1 MKDNKR
7 NKRSIAKD
15 REEKEY
21 GRKSKPRSKRKL
33 DSEVTESSDTNA
45 TVSRSGHND
54 LAWYTKN
61 LALLNNAAN
70 ISYANPVGQQLSRG
84 TSLAPTF
91 QQSFP
96 GIAVYNLV
104 PGPGIA
110 TGGTD
115 PVNIAAKNIYSYIR
129 QTNSGGKNY
138 DPNDLMSYLLAVDE
152 AYMLYFDAARILG
165 VINLYNNENRY
176 APRTIVRAL
185 GWDYDDILSNLAN
198 FKYYINAFANKLN
211 ALPVPKL
218 WPFYQRHAWMYG
230 GIYADGTSSKA
241 QLYAFAPVI
250 ARYRDDA
257 TGRLVAFTLTETS
270 SDVVGARVTSPASA
284 RTVKSFKIATDKV
297 FEHLINSQDV
307 GTMGGDIKKAFGEG
321 GLITASMVPDNYV
334 IVPTYDE
341 EVLSQFQNATITDG
355 IYNVDITMDNSID
368 GGNVIYTPM
377 ISVKPKSLAD
387 YNGSSIGAVCS
398 ILPYQYD
405 TIVNLNLNDPK
416 PGDTIVATRLQCV
429 AKRDKYKKLDATTN
443 AWVGVESSEKIT
455 QADAYALDIEF
466 CGTEVVSAMKIWY
479 FASNKDGNWI
489 AQSRDIAGCQM
500 VLQQSLS
507 SFLSNMDMLSKFK
520 FHPIGHY
527 AVYSQANN
535 ADVKFVEGGA
545 MIEID
550 NYAIIQHETLGN
562 MHSVCLLSMFD
573 VPIQG

>member
-7 NKRSIAKD
+7 GKRSVAKD
-15 REEKEY
+15 RGEKEY
-21 GRKSKPRSKRKL
+21 GKKSKSRSKRKL

-45 TVSRSGHND
+45 TVGRSGHND
-54 LAWYTKN
+54 IAWYSKN

-91 QQSFP
+91 QDSFP

-104 PGPGIA
+104 PGPGVA

-129 QTNSGGKNY
+129 QANSGGKNY

-176 APRTIVRAL
+176 APRVIVRAL

-230 GIYADGTSSKA
+230 GIYADGTSPKA
-241 QLYAFAPVI
+241 QLYAFAPTI

-257 TGRLVAFTLTETS
+257 TGKLVAFTLTELST
-270 SDVVGARVTSPASA
+270 DVIGARVTSPAAA

-368 GGNVIYTPM
+368 GGNVVYTPM
-377 ISVKPKSLAD
+377 LSVKPKSVSD
-387 YNGSSIGAVCS
+387 YVGSSFKAVCK

-405 TIVNLNLNDPK
+405 TIVNLSLNDPK
-416 PGDTIVATRLQCV
+416 PGDTVVATRLQCV
-429 AKRDKYKKLDATTN
+429 AKRDGYKMLDGTTN
-443 AWVGVESSEKIT
+443 AWAKAEPSEKIV
-455 QADAYALDIEF
+455 QANAYALDIEF
-466 CGTEVVSAMKIWY
+466 CGTEIVSAMNIWH
-479 FASNKDGNWI
+479 FGFDSEGHWTPR
-489 AQSRDIAGCQM
+489 SSTIAGCQM
-500 VLQQSLS
+500 VIQQSLS
-507 SFLSNMDMLSKFK
+507 GFLASLDMLSKFK

-527 AVYSQANN
+527 AVYSQPSGG
-535 ADVKFVEGGA
+535 DVKFVEGGA
-545 MIEID
+545 IAEID
-550 NYAIIQHETLGN
+550 NYAIIQHEVLGN